1 MRLKSEEVPT
11 IAGARPQSEI
21 KLNTGKNKQMHYQNN
36 IEILTVDV
44 IDSGILYY
52 WIYGLLH
59 YAAVIECEEF

>member
-52 WIYGLLH
+52 WIYNTLH
-59 YAAVIECEEF
+59 YTAVIECEEF